1 MTWHKALSAGKPSS
15 QIDEFA
21 HHDSRMY
28 VRFRNGDVHSYPAP
42 DTFLSAMRAAPSPG
56 VFFNSFL
63 KRRKNQRHEELEKPR
78 EGKKNGHAG
87 K

>member
-1 MTWHKALSAGKPSS
+1 MIWYEAKSSGKPSS
-15 QIDEFA
+15 HIAEFG
-21 HHDSRMY
+21 HDSGRMY

-42 DTFLSAMRAAPSPG
+42 ETFLSAMRAAPSPG

-63 KRRKNQRHEELEKPR
+63 KRRRSTRHEDLEVKV
-78 EGKKNGHAG
+78 ESKK